1 MLKKL
6 GPGLLVAAAGIGAGD
21 MIISIQIGLAFKWT
35 FVLAVILTALL
46 KYEITEGIARHKLAT
61 GRSVIQYWNKNI
73 PIGLRIIFIAFF
85 IIWSFMVGAALLS
98 ASGLA
103 AHAILP
109 FLSENNWAIILSLL
123 AFLMVYFGNYQSIED
138 VTKFL
143 ILLLFLILI
152 PTAIILFFKTDIV
165 KMEPADFNTPTLLMS
180 IIGGVGGSVTML
192 SYTYWLQ
199 EKNWTHADSAANVRF
214 DLRFSYAI
222 TAFFIFSLMII
233 SSRLIINT
241 TELKNSELIFGLG
254 ELIGSVLGN
263 WGELLFKFCFFGV
276 AFSSL
281 LTVWSGVPYLFADFS
296 SGFSKNSKT
305 DNEPVQKST
314 IYKIFLLFLS
324 IAPLSLTF
332 LQSTIKNVI
341 NYTLISSVFV
351 VGISITLLIIN
362 SKKKLM
368 GDLVNT
374 QFSKITLTLSIL
386 VFAGLL
392 IWQSLH

>member
-21 MIISIQIGLAFKWT
+21 MIISIQIGLAFKWI

-73 PIGLRIIFIAFF
+73 PIGLRIIFIVFF

-222 TAFFIFSLMII
+222 TAFFIF
-233 SSRLIINT
+233 
-241 TELKNSELIFGLG
+241 
-254 ELIGSVLGN
+254 
-263 WGELLFKFCFFGV
+263 
-276 AFSSL
+276 
-281 LTVWSGVPYLFADFS
+281 
-296 SGFSKNSKT
+296 
-305 DNEPVQKST
+305 
-314 IYKIFLLFLS
+314 
-324 IAPLSLTF
+324 
-332 LQSTIKNVI
+332 
-341 NYTLISSVFV
+341 
-351 VGISITLLIIN
+351 
-362 SKKKLM
+362 
-368 GDLVNT
+368 
-374 QFSKITLTLSIL
+374 
-386 VFAGLL
+386 
-392 IWQSLH
+392 